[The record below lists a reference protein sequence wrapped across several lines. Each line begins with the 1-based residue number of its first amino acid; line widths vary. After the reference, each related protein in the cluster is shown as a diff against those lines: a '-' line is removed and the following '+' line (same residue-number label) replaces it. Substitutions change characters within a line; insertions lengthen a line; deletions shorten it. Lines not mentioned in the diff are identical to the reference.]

1 MIEPQTVFILGAG
14 ASKPYGFPLG
24 MELRQQIVRALI
36 HPEHKTFK
44 LLRSCG
50 YQSEQIK
57 QFRDDLH
64 DAIHDTI
71 DDFLSDR
78 PTHREIGS
86 HAIAISLMDC
96 EDHESL
102 FKSLLAK
109 RDWYPHLF
117 RLLDF
122 KKDSQLLAGIVTLN
136 YDRSL
141 EHYLFHTLS
150 VSYEGN
156 IKTTAK
162 KRLAQFQILHLH
174 GTLGEYPLRLYHR
187 EAQLD
192 EIKKAA
198 ENLRIASDPDL
209 DSSMLYKEARNLCEE
224 ASTIVFLG
232 FGYHMQVIK
241 RLGLLDPSP
250 KRKFLGSSYG
260 LTPRRCEELEELF
273 QKRLSLDGHS
283 YEIGTYFP
291 DVLMQ

>member
-14 ASKPYGFPLG
+14 ASTPYGFPLG
-24 MELRQQIVRALI
+24 TKLRQEIVRDLSSQ
-36 HPEHKTFK
+36 EHKTFK
-44 LLRSCG
+44 LLRLCG
-50 YQSEQIK
+50 HQSGQIK

-86 HAIAISLMDC
+86 HAIAIHLMNC
-96 EDHESL
+96 EDHTCL
-102 FKSLLAK
+102 FKSPPTK
-109 RDWYPHLF
+109 RNWYPYLF

-122 KKDSQLLAGIVTLN
+122 TKDSQLLAGIVTLN

-156 IKTTAK
+156 IKTIVK
-162 KRLAQFQILHLH
+162 ERLTKFPILHLH
-174 GTLGEYPLRLYHR
+174 GTLGEYPLRPYHR

-198 ENLRIASDPDL
+198 ENLRITTDPDL
-209 DSSMLYKEARNLCEE
+209 DSSMLYKAARNLCEK

-250 KRKFLGSSYG
+250 PRKFLGSSYG
-260 LTPRRCEELEELF
+260 LTPKRCEELEELF
-273 QKRLSLDGHS
+273 QKRLSLDGRR
-283 YEIGTYFP
+283 YEIETYFQ
-291 DVLMQ
+291 DILMQ